1 MRAETTG
8 VVDGHP
14 VITIE
19 HINRMAPDLAPEW
32 ASAPN
37 GTYRLIIDGQPHIRC
52 DLNLGTE
59 DTPESANANA
69 MEATA
74 MRVVNAIPY
83 VVDATPGIAT
93 SLDLPIT
100 APRNALDFG

>member
-1 MRAETTG
+1 
-8 VVDGHP
+8 
-14 VITIE
+14 
-19 HINRMAPDLAPEW
+19 MAPDLAPDW

-37 GTYRLIIDGQPHIRC
+37 GTYRLIIEGQPHIQC
-52 DLNLGTE
+52 DLRLGTE
-59 DTPESANANA
+59 DTPESANDNA

-83 VVDATPGIAT
+83 VVEAAPGIAT

-100 APRNALDFG
+100 APRNPFDFT